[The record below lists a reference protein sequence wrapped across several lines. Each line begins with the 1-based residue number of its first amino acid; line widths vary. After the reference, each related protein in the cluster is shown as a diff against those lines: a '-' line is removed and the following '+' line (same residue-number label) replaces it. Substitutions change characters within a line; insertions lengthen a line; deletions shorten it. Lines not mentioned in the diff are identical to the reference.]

1 MITTVSLL
9 ELELWMVRHSL
20 DKITTQLGL
29 DKCSFIL
36 DKVTGRVISGNTKVK
51 FEKEGIKKEG

>member
-1 MITTVSLL
+1 
-9 ELELWMVRHSL
+9 MVRHSL

-36 DKVTGRVISGNTKVK
+36 DKVTGRVISGNTNVK
-51 FEKEGIKKEG
+51 FERKGIKKEG